1 MHSTIIWAF
10 LNCFEWYLCIT
21 HALNKLISIKISSA
35 RFVCNTLFKMSET
48 FNALSAFTLLI
59 VCLTSSFEMCKSDVT
74 VKSINESVMLL
85 MFVWKNQKKNFSRN
99 ISIFFLNVI
108 VIWSMSLHFN
118 DKNWES
124 FLDSWLLILTH
135 FAKHHI
141 DLSASLSS
149 CICNLKCAC
158 FACWMIL
165 FLWSLC
171 FRYSFHAS
179 SVLCIFHTIHSHLD
193 FITIFKQ
200 FKFQKFFA

>member
-1 MHSTIIWAF
+1 
-10 LNCFEWYLCIT
+10 
-21 HALNKLISIKISSA
+21 
-35 RFVCNTLFKMSET
+35 MSD
-48 FNALSAFTLLI
+48 ALSAFTLLI
-59 VCLTSSFEMCKSDVT
+59 ICLTSSSEMRKLNDT
-74 VKSINESVMLL
+74 VKNINESAMSL
-85 MFVWKNQKKNFSRN
+85 MFVWESERKNFSRN
-99 ISIFFLNVI
+99 ISIFFLNVV
-108 VIWSMSLHFN
+108 VIWSVSLHFN

-141 DLSASLSS
+141 NLSALFSS
-149 CICNLKCAC
+149 CICDLKCTR

-179 SVLCIFHTIHSHLD
+179 SMLCIFHMIRSCLD
-193 FITIFKQ
+193 FITISEQ